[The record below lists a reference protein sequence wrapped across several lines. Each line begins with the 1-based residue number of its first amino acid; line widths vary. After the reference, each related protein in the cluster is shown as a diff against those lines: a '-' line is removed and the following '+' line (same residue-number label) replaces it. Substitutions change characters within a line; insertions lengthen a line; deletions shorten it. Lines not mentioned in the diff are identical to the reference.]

1 MIVYDFENIKLNY
14 EDIIEMINS
23 LDIEMD
29 EDDMYDEIDN
39 VTGTIDEL
47 AEKRILTLYRVI
59 HLNNIND
66 LKGGVN
72 IGESWSWNKDAAINF
87 GMSNVRSPRYLIKA
101 KTNKRNINWKLS
113 IYRYFQNSYG
123 SFGDEENEL
132 VVKNGDCVEILDIE
146 KIK

>member
-1 MIVYDFENIKLNY
+1 MNIYDFENIKLNY
-14 EDIIEMINS
+14 EDVIEMINS
-23 LDIEMD
+23 LDIEID
-29 EDDMYDEIDN
+29 EDEIYDEIDN
-39 VTGTIDEL
+39 VVGVIDEL
-47 AEKRILTLYRVI
+47 AEKQILTLYRVI
-59 HLNNIND
+59 HLNNISD
-66 LKGGVN
+66 LKDGVN
-72 IGESWSWNKDAAINF
+72 IGESWSWDKDSAINF

-132 VVKNGDCVEILDIE
+132 VVKNGDNVEILNIE